1 MSAKDDPVT
10 ILSVSECWDLLS
22 TVSLGRLVTSAD
34 GHAEIFPLNFA
45 VQNKTVLFRSASGTK
60 LVSAAI
66 NNQVLFEADDH
77 DEAGGWSVIMK
88 GTARSLRSD
97 EDRAEADEAQLRP
110 WIATEKSHYVRVLPL
125 SITGRRFVFGPEPGS
140 DSGTS

>member
-1 MSAKDDPVT
+1 MSANDAPVT

-34 GHAEIFPLNFA
+34 GQAEIFPLNFV
-45 VQNKTVLFRSASGTK
+45 VQNRTVLFRSASGTK

-66 NNQVLFEADDH
+66 NNEVLFEADNH
-77 DEAGGWSVIMK
+77 DGFGGWSVIMK

-97 EDRAEADEAQLRP
+97 EERAEADQADLRP
-110 WIATEKSHYVRVLPL
+110 WIATQKSHYVRVLPL
-125 SITGRRFVFGPEPGS
+125 SVTGRRFVFGPEPS
-140 DSGTS
+140 PDSGA